1 MLSVENAGNGWER
14 IVNREFEYNVHIHRR
29 CG

>member
-14 IVNREFEYNVHIHRR
+14 IVNREFEYNIHIQRK